1 MNRNLTGAL
10 ALALTLAAPAAF
22 AAAETEPNDSKAQ
35 ANLMTLPAASATGV
49 ITGNSVSGT
58 TTGLDYFLVRTAAQ
72 AAPGWYRHRLIITTT
87 GTAGHTGTIRG
98 LTQTAGV
105 INAGTDISFQTSST
119 GTTPARF
126 NEFYTSEASADVYY
140 RVTGTASTTADYSVD
155 YEVQPVTVLTGPTN
169 LDAATPITITTV
181 GQGHTTDTD
190 LWVYDASRVAI
201 PGFGNDDE
209 PTPSTALQ
217 SRLTRTFT
225 VGSYFLALTNFA
237 FANNLASPPDDRF
250 LTGNVLDFPGVAANS
265 STATGL
271 NVAVSIGGTAVP
283 ATKANPYEVVFV
295 SFAVPTPVEI
305 QSFTAD

>member
-22 AAAETEPNDSKAQ
+22 AAAETEPNDSKAT
-35 ANLMTLPAASATGV
+35 ANLMALPAASTIGV
-49 ITGNSVSGT
+49 ITGNSVAGT
-58 TTGLDYFLVRTAAQ
+58 GAGLDYFLVRTAAQ

-87 GTAGHTGTIRG
+87 GTAGHTGTLRG

-105 INAGTDISFQTSST
+105 INAGTDATFVSSSAA
-119 GTTPARF
+119 TTPARF
-126 NEFYTSEASADVYY
+126 NQFYTSEASADVYY
-140 RVTGTASTTADYSVD
+140 RVAGTASTTADYSVD
-155 YEVQPVTVLTGPTN
+155 YEVTPVTVLTGPAG
-169 LDAATPITITTV
+169 LDAAAPITITTV
-181 GQGHTTDTD
+181 GQGHTTDTE

-201 PGFGNDDE
+201 PLFGNDEE
-209 PTPSTALQ
+209 PTPGATAQ

-237 FANNLASPPDDRF
+237 FANHLPSPPDDRY

-265 STATGL
+265 STATAV

-283 ATKANPYEVVFV
+283 AIKANPYEVLFV

-305 QSFTAD
+305 QSFTAE